1 MGAVAA
7 CSLLLLGY
15 CLEREALAQVAG
27 DQTPQIAWEVKSRFR
42 LFRSERDFERQLAAH
57 RSDGVLAAEERLARA
72 SDGRGWARELIG
84 QLCLDPGGR
93 ITEACVRDGKRENY
107 LAPAEHRIGAVVA
120 NAPANAAC
128 TWTFD
133 DGDSPPRNITLA
145 CDEDGR
151 FWGRYRSGAT
161 AAVEVIPY
169 QGGIHE

>member
-42 LFRSERDFERQLAAH
+42 LFRNEGDFERQLAAH

-72 SDGRGWARELIG
+72 SDGRGWARAVIG

-93 ITEACVRDGKRENY
+93 ITADFVPDGQPGECF
-107 LAPAEHRIGAVVA
+107 APAADCFCA
-120 NAPANAAC
+120 
-128 TWTFD
+128 
-133 DGDSPPRNITLA
+133 
-145 CDEDGR
+145 GR
-151 FWGRYRSGAT
+151 A
-161 AAVEVIPY
+161 
-169 QGGIHE
+169 

>member
-1 MGAVAA
+1 MRIGALAA

-42 LFRSERDFERQLAAH
+42 LFRNERDFERQLAAH

-145 CDEDGR
+145 CDEEVRLWVRYGR
-151 FWGRYRSGAT
+151 RKSGPADR
-161 AAVEVIPY
+161 ALR
-169 QGGIHE
+169 